1 MLIKLARSFVILTA
15 LAVGSLIA
23 NSALAEEIKDSG
35 SFDASYTKRDTRPIP
50 DQQGHMLLLTESSGK
65 NTNPGGLID
74 GFPATV
80 VELADLR
87 QGNGTHQGYVIYQK
101 GPDREVVRFEGQVTT
116 TMKDGRPDTKM
127 KGKYELVGGT
137 GALSG
142 IQGEGAYAGYFTAE
156 DKYHIDWQGWRTQS
170 KDAMATS
177 Q

>member
-1 MLIKLARSFVILTA
+1 MLTKLARFFVILTTLAAGGLITTFA
-15 LAVGSLIA
+15 LAGEV
-23 NSALAEEIKDSG
+23 KDSG

-65 NTNPGGLID
+65 STNPGGLID
-74 GFPATV
+74 GFPTTV

-87 QGNGTHQGYVIYQK
+87 RGNGPHQGYVIYQK
-101 GPDREVVRFEGQVTT
+101 GSDQEVVRFEGQVTT

-127 KGKYELVGGT
+127 KGKYEIVAGT

-142 IQGEGAYAGYFTAE
+142 IQGEGAYTGYFTAE
-156 DKYHIDWQGWRTQS
+156 DKYHIDWQGSRAPS